1 MVVRI
6 RWNGGQAP
14 RKARLRAA
22 ALGLAALL
30 TPLSLGAFTMGF
42 WNIAA
47 DLRWTRGF
55 AISSGAL
62 SHWEVWLAGAAIL
75 LLIARVLNR
84 YGGGDNAFDTGKR
97 ESLI

>member
-6 RWNGGQAP
+6 RWNKIPVLAG
-14 RKARLRAA
+14 ARLRPV

-47 DLRWTRGF
+47 DLQWTSGF
-55 AISSGAL
+55 AISTGAL
-62 SHWEVWLAGAAIL
+62 SHWEVWLAGAAVL
-75 LLIARVLNR
+75 LLVARLLNR
-84 YGGGDNAFDTGKR
+84 YGEADNAFDGGKH
-97 ESLI
+97 ESPI